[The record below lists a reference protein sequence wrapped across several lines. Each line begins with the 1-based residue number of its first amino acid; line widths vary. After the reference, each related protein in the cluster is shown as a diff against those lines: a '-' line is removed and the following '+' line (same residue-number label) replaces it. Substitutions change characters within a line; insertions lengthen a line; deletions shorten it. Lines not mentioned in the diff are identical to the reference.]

1 MSNLFHDSHYTV
13 SELTK
18 TLASKLTD
26 AGLRL
31 TTAESCTGGKL
42 SVALC
47 AEENTADFYD
57 VGLVVFSDEAK
68 SRILGVSPET
78 LARYTAVSERT
89 VTEMAA
95 SIRDIA
101 QADLSIAISG
111 YAGPEGGDD
120 GTAAGTVCFGWNIRG
135 ESQTRTVL
143 FSGDC
148 QDVVKKAVHY
158 SLAELVTI
166 LSERPLS

>member
-1 MSNLFHDSHYTV
+1 MSNLLHDNHYTV
-13 SELTK
+13 GELTK
-18 TLASKLTD
+18 KVASKLTD
-26 AGLRL
+26 LGLRL

-57 VGLVVFSDEAK
+57 VGLVVFSDGAK
-68 SRILGVSPET
+68 ERILGVSPQT
-78 LARYTAVSERT
+78 LERYTAVSEQT
-89 VTEMAA
+89 VSEMAA

-101 QADLSIAISG
+101 QADVSIAISG

-120 GTAAGTVCFGWNIRG
+120 GTAAGTVCFGWNICG
-135 ESQTRTVL
+135 QTHTRTVL

-148 QDVVKKAVHY
+148 QDVVEKAVQF
-158 SLAELVTI
+158 SLAELVSL
-166 LSERPLS
+166 LSDGNKG

>member
-1 MSNLFHDSHYTV
+1 MSNLFHDDHYTV

-18 TLASKLTD
+18 KLASKLTD

-68 SRILGVSPET
+68 ARILGVRSET
-78 LARYTAVSERT
+78 LARYTAVSEPT
-89 VTEMAA
+89 VGEMAA
-95 SIRDIA
+95 SIRDMA
-101 QADLSIAISG
+101 QADISIAISG

-120 GTAAGTVCFGWNIRG
+120 GTAAGTVCFGWNICG
-135 ESQTRTVL
+135 ETKTRTVL

-148 QDVVKKAVHY
+148 QDVVEKAVHFRW
-158 SLAELVTI
+158 LNW
-166 LSERPLS
+166 

>member
-1 MSNLFHDSHYTV
+1 MSNLFHDDHYTV

-18 TLASKLTD
+18 KLASKLTD

-68 SRILGVSPET
+68 ARILGVRSET
-78 LARYTAVSERT
+78 LARYTAVSEPT
-89 VTEMAA
+89 VGEMAA
-95 SIRDIA
+95 SIRDMA
-101 QADLSIAISG
+101 QTDISIAISG

-120 GTAAGTVCFGWNIRG
+120 GTAAGTVCFGWNICG
-135 ESQTRTVL
+135 ESKTRTVL

-148 QDVVKKAVHY
+148 QDVVEKAVHFA
-158 SLAELVTI
+158 LAELVTT
-166 LSERPLS
+166 LSDDNIG

>member
-1 MSNLFHDSHYTV
+1 MSNLLHDNHYTV
-13 SELTK
+13 GELTK
-18 TLASKLTD
+18 KVASKLTD
-26 AGLRL
+26 LGLRL

-57 VGLVVFSDEAK
+57 VGLVVFSDGAK
-68 SRILGVSPET
+68 ERILGVSPQT
-78 LARYTAVSERT
+78 LERYTAVSEQT

-101 QADLSIAISG
+101 QADVSIAISG

-120 GTAAGTVCFGWNIRG
+120 GTAAGTVCFGWNICG
-135 ESQTRTVL
+135 QTHTRTVL
-143 FSGDC
+143 FSGNC
-148 QDVVKKAVHY
+148 QDVVEKAVQF
-158 SLAELVTI
+158 SLAELVSL
-166 LSERPLS
+166 LSDGNKG

>member
-1 MSNLFHDSHYTV
+1 MSNLLHDNHYTV
-13 SELTK
+13 GELTK
-18 TLASKLTD
+18 RVASKLTD
-26 AGLRL
+26 LGLRL

-57 VGLVVFSDEAK
+57 VGLVVFSDGAK
-68 SRILGVSPET
+68 ERILGVSPQT
-78 LARYTAVSERT
+78 LERYTAVSEQT
-89 VTEMAA
+89 VIEMAA

-101 QADLSIAISG
+101 QADISIAISG

-135 ESQTRTVL
+135 QTHTRTVL

-148 QDVVKKAVHY
+148 QDVVEKAVQF
-158 SLAELVTI
+158 SLAELVSL
-166 LSERPLS
+166 LSDGNKG

>member
-1 MSNLFHDSHYTV
+1 MSNLLHDNHYTV
-13 SELTK
+13 GELTK
-18 TLASKLTD
+18 KVASKLTD
-26 AGLRL
+26 LGLRL

-57 VGLVVFSDEAK
+57 VGLVVFSDGAK
-68 SRILGVSPET
+68 ERILGVSPQT
-78 LARYTAVSERT
+78 LERYTAVSEQT

-101 QADLSIAISG
+101 QADVSIAISG

-120 GTAAGTVCFGWNIRG
+120 GTAAGTVCFGWNICG
-135 ESQTRTVL
+135 QTHTRTVL

-148 QDVVKKAVHY
+148 QDVVEKAVQF
-158 SLAELVTI
+158 SLAELVSL
-166 LSERPLS
+166 LSDGNKG

>member
-1 MSNLFHDSHYTV
+1 MSNLFHDDHYTV

-18 TLASKLTD
+18 KLASKLTD

-68 SRILGVSPET
+68 ARILGVRSET
-78 LARYTAVSERT
+78 LARYTAVSEPT
-89 VTEMAA
+89 VGEMAA
-95 SIRDIA
+95 SIRDMA
-101 QADLSIAISG
+101 QADISIAISG

-120 GTAAGTVCFGWNIRG
+120 GTAAGTVCFGWNICG
-135 ESQTRTVL
+135 ETKTRTVL
-143 FSGDC
+143 FSCDC
-148 QDVVKKAVHY
+148 QDVVEKAVHFAR
-158 SLAELVTI
+158 AELVTT
-166 LSERPLS
+166 LSDDNIG